1 MGIILGKNDT
11 RIVSSDTLAMMIQ
24 KKGNK
29 DNISKKSKN
38 LIVNEI
44 KRLTQA
50 NSEESLNMLNEGRL
64 SLASIDSDK
73 VKRKLRKYFSND
85 INKLNNNPIAI
96 EAKYIDGSI
105 KTPPVEVEKKLT
117 PKTIEKKSEEKVNN
131 NIEVMDKQLNNQ
143 NIKETDPVNIDTELQ
158 LKITLA
164 TDSSVKEVTQYLMSY
179 LSEKG
184 VEKDEIKKCL
194 KFIHKLNKSQ
204 GIYIVKETVENALK
218 NISSNEKDSK
228 CISHIFIEQLK
239 YKLNGTERN
248 THDKATSTTDLIN
261 LDIDN
266 ILNDTRLSDK
276 EKLTIPMELKEIID
290 EAVERNYLSKINV
303 VEVKSLLRKMKKD
316 ETSEVYSSAIGYLKY
331 GITFPIGSNGEKKIN
346 KIIHEVENPSV
357 KHRILN
363 FFMDMKYKIL
373 RLYNNLF

>member
-1 MGIILGKNDT
+1 MGITFRRNDT
-11 RIVSSDTLAMMIQ
+11 KIASSDTLAMMIQ

-29 DNISKKSKN
+29 DKISEKSKK

-44 KRLTQA
+44 KRLTQD
-50 NSEESLNMLNEGRL
+50 NSEESLKMLNEGRL
-64 SLASIDSDK
+64 SLASIDSDE

-85 INKLNNNPIAI
+85 INKLNNNPIVI

-105 KTPPVEVEKKLT
+105 KIPPVEVEKKLT
-117 PKTIEKKSEEKVNN
+117 PKTIEKKSEEKINS

-143 NIKETDPVNIDTELQ
+143 NIKETDTVNIDTELQ

-164 TDSSVKEVTQYLMSY
+164 TDSSIKEVTQYLMSY

-184 VEKDEIKKCL
+184 VEKDEIKECL

-204 GIYIVKETVENALK
+204 GNYIVKETVENALK
-218 NISSNEKDSK
+218 NIASNEKDSK

-290 EAVERNYLSKINV
+290 EAVGRNYLSKINV
-303 VEVKSLLRKMKKD
+303 VEIKSLLQKMKKD
-316 ETSEVYSSAIGYLKY
+316 ETLEVYSSAIGYLKY
-331 GITFPIGSNGEKKIN
+331 GITFPIGSNGEKKIH

-363 FFMDMKYKIL
+363 FFMDMKFKIL